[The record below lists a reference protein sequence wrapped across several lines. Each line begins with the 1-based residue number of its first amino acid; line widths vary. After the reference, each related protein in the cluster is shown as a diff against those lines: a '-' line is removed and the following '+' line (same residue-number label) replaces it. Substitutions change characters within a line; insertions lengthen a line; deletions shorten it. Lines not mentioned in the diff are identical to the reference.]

1 MNQVRLAGNVT
12 VPPAVCP
19 LPRAVSPGCCISD
32 AASAAIAGS
41 TISVFASFAIE
52 DSDGFRPEST
62 PISEIRISARM
73 TLRIWGRAFGSLR
86 ARKDFN
92 VSLGYN
98 TAPNPTTVECVRP
111 LTAKTGVRVP

>member
-52 DSDGFRPEST
+52 DSDGFRSESMGPT
-62 PISEIRISARM
+62 PSGGQNFRSNDTTNLGSVSGADA
-73 TLRIWGRAFGSLR
+73 TLRPIPRRATR
-86 ARKDFN
+86 
-92 VSLGYN
+92 
-98 TAPNPTTVECVRP
+98 VRP
-111 LTAKTGVRVP
+111 LTAKKTGVRVP